1 MKFFALFKNIPFSG
15 DYNSSNTM
23 MIFLQ
28 IDKRNDNFFFGSS
41 VERQG
46 LTLGDSN
53 SMKRRFLGLPVSY
66 IPNWRR
72 KLRMDA
78 KLFTIC

>member
-23 MIFLQ
+23 MIFCKL
-28 IDKRNDNFFFGSS
+28 IKEMIIFFGSS